1 MASPRIPHQP
11 AEPTVTGVLSK
22 NTRVTAR
29 KGENGMD
36 KEKIPVY
43 VDPEMKQEIDIA
55 VSFLGSKSR
64 SDFCREAIAFYL
76 GYLNQSKSV
85 NYLSPLLVSVMKS
98 EIRSSTKFICETLF
112 KLAVEQGIVSNLLA
126 AGYGYSEETVEQ
138 LRDYCA
144 REVAQTNGIITAEA
158 ATRFQNGDE

>member
-1 MASPRIPHQP
+1 
-11 AEPTVTGVLSK
+11 
-22 NTRVTAR
+22 
-29 KGENGMD
+29 MD

-55 VSFLGSKSR
+55 VNYLGSKSR

-76 GYLNQSKSV
+76 GYLNHKKTV
-85 NYLSPLLVSVMKS
+85 KYLSPLLLSAIKS
-98 EIRSSTKFICETLF
+98 ELRSSVKFLGEMIF
-112 KLAVEQGIVSNLLA
+112 KVAVEQGIVSNLLA

-138 LRDYCA
+138 LRDFCA